1 MLIKKQA
8 KPTIH
13 DIAKAANVS
22 LATVSNV
29 LSGKRQVSSQSG
41 QRVLA
46 IAKEMGY
53 KRSPTR
59 KLRRTIRLA
68 IVRVHGLVIMDTPFF
83 SELIAGIEQECQRNQ
98 YELLIT
104 YINLY
109 EGIDAQA
116 RIDSIVRDDS
126 MALLLLGTE
135 MNEKTLALFQRTNV
149 PMVVLDSLFHHQNVN
164 TVVMNNFEAGYI
176 ATRHLL
182 DHGHKRVGIIISSID
197 FNNMRDRSLGYQAA
211 LTEHGIKP
219 LDTDRFPVEPTM
231 DGSARDMQ
239 MLLEGRQ
246 GNLPTAFFAANDI
259 MAVGASRA
267 MKTLGMRLPQDA
279 SVIGM
284 DDVPVC
290 QVVNPT
296 LSTISVPKGTIGATA
311 VRRLIQMVEE
321 TDQAC
326 LKTQVGVELVVRE
339 SVITRIEHATKK
351 ALPLPY

>member
-1 MLIKKQA
+1 MPNQKQA

-13 DIAKAANVS
+13 DVAKAANVS
-22 LATVSNV
+22 IATVSNV
-29 LSGKRQVSSQSG
+29 LTGKRQVQSPSG
-41 QRVLA
+41 RRVLA
-46 IAKEMGY
+46 IAEELGY
-53 KRSPTR
+53 RRPSAR
-59 KLRRTIRLA
+59 KLRRAIRLV

-104 YINLY
+104 YLNLY
-109 EGIDAQA
+109 EGGDPQA

-135 MNEKTLALFQRTNV
+135 MNERTFDPFQRANV
-149 PMVVLDSLFHHQNVN
+149 PVVMLDSLFHHHEVN

-176 ATRHLL
+176 ATKHLL
-182 DHGHKRVGIIISSID
+182 DHGHSRIGLIISSIG
-197 FNNMRDRSLGYQAA
+197 FNNMRDRELGYQAA
-211 LTEHGIKP
+211 LAERDIAP
-219 LDTDRFPVEPTM
+219 SDIDRFPVEPTM
-231 DGSARDMQ
+231 DGAARDMQ
-239 MLLEGRQ
+239 ALLEARQ
-246 GNLPTAFFAANDI
+246 GGLPTAFFATNDI

-296 LSTISVPKGTIGATA
+296 LSTISVPKGTIGAAA
-311 VRRLIQMVEE
+311 VRRLIQMIEE
-321 TDQAC
+321 PDQAC
-326 LKTQVGVELVVRE
+326 FKTQVGVELVARE
-339 SVITRIEHATKK
+339 SVLSRRDV
-351 ALPLPY
+351 